1 MYQVGTLVEHKLS
14 GTVGVVVTNNTSMG
28 QKCRVQFGFKG
39 EPKLFWYEDLKPI
52 SFRNYAF
59 YQDPNTGKY
68 KIGGNGAFPVVL
80 SCLMGLLFM
89 GLSFTVEGWWMLA
102 PLGIGAA
109 IIVVNYLGLR
119 YNYTK
124 RWV

>member
-1 MYQVGTLVEHKLS
+1 MYQIGTLVEHKLS
-14 GTVGVVVTNNTSMG
+14 GTIGVVVNKSDADKKYWIKFSPITEPRLFTSG
-28 QKCRVQFGFKG
+28 DIQPITFKQ
-39 EPKLFWYEDLKPI
+39 
-52 SFRNYAF
+52 YAW

-80 SCLMGLLFM
+80 LCLMGLLFM